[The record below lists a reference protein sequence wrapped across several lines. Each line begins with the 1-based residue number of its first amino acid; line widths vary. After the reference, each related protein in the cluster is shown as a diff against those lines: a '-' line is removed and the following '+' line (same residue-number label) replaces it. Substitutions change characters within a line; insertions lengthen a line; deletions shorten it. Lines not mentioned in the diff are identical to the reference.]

1 MRNAFEFQEGR
12 LTMTKATSAWW
23 VAAILAASV
32 TPAALAAPQ
41 AAAAPAPKQAPKL
54 DLSAASSGGEIYPRY
69 CATCHGVSARGNGP
83 LAADLRVPVP
93 DLTTIAARSG
103 GKFPAERV
111 QKIIT
116 NGENLRGHGSADMPA
131 WGDAFKRASGL
142 DGATPEQAIR
152 NLTHY
157 LWSLQRDAG

>member
-1 MRNAFEFQEGR
+1 
-12 LTMTKATSAWW
+12 MTKAT
-23 VAAILAASV
+23 VASCLVAILAAPV
-32 TPAALAAPQ
+32 VPVALAAPQ
-41 AAAAPAPKQAPKL
+41 AAAAAAPQESPKV
-54 DLSAASSGGEIYPRY
+54 DMNAASDGSSIYPRY

-93 DLTTIAARSG
+93 DLTTIAARSR

-116 NGENLRGHGSADMPA
+116 NGENLRGHGSVDMPA
-131 WGDAFKRASGL
+131 WGDAFKRTTGL

-157 LWSLQRDAG
+157 LWSLQRDPGK

>member
-1 MRNAFEFQEGR
+1 
-12 LTMTKATSAWW
+12 MTKAT
-23 VAAILAASV
+23 VASYLVAILAAPV
-32 TPAALAAPQ
+32 VPAAQAAPQ
-41 AAAAPAPKQAPKL
+41 AAAAPAPKEAPKV
-54 DLSAASSGGEIYPRY
+54 DMNAASDGGALYPRY
-69 CATCHGVSARGNGP
+69 CATCHGASARGNGP

-93 DLTTIAARSG
+93 DLTTIAARSR
-103 GKFPAERV
+103 GKFPVERV

-131 WGDAFKRASGL
+131 WGDAFKRTSGL

>member
-1 MRNAFEFQEGR
+1 
-12 LTMTKATSAWW
+12 MTKPT
-23 VAAILAASV
+23 VASFLVAILAAPV
-32 TPAALAAPQ
+32 VPAVHAAPQ
-41 AAAAPAPKQAPKL
+41 AAAAPAPKV
-54 DLSAASSGGEIYPRY
+54 DLNAASDGSSIYPRY

-93 DLTTIAARSG
+93 DLTTIAARSRG
-103 GKFPAERV
+103 TFPVERV

-131 WGDAFKRASGL
+131 WGDVFKRTTGI
-142 DGATPEQAIR
+142 DGMTPEQAIR

-157 LWSLQRDAG
+157 LWSLQRDPGK